1 MSSPPPPNNFPN
13 NNRYNFPNRN
23 NNNNNANRP
32 YTITDLFD
40 AFRRRDQDEIESR
53 IGDFRKDAAFRNI
66 TILGEAIV
74 YGDHDIV
81 HYLLTDNNDGL
92 GHANPN
98 KETYNGLPLFLV
110 NPTDTTMYRIL
121 IDAGAD
127 PTAVYKGHELL
138 NRVVI
143 DPGAANSVAF
153 LLREGA
159 QIQPPVFNIAIQN
172 GSMPVIE
179 ELIDS
184 LDLRRYPE
192 FINALILRG
201 DPVLLRD
208 IVNSDLVFETYPPR
222 SALLTAVRTGNPQ
235 LLEILLETGKF
246 SANADEEKQIV
257 KAIIDAN
264 LPDMLDLLHRA
275 GLPNK
280 SEYLIYA
287 IEKQARSIISAFLG
301 WGVVLSAAEKTAS
314 LKKAIDANNLDLLG
328 ILHADAAFAES
339 MTDMLL
345 YAVENNKLP
354 IVQLLLSWDM
364 PVNVRALYE
373 AAEKGYVDMFEILM
387 NKDRTLLRKKMP
399 FKDNKTLLTLAK
411 ERAFSS
417 VIVNLI
423 LHGMRSSTKWAGFT
437 KGDMELMNM
446 LFDRTAPAGQRTPAQ
461 NFAMCPVCLKYT
473 ERQSGCKYMLGH
485 NCKESGGYY
494 HHELYE
500 RFKSPEGH
508 IYFCTVC
515 GRICLGHR
523 HYDLKNWDEEHTLM
537 MNEAGA
543 DPFSNECMTYEHG
556 GNFEEKMARFRKL
569 RATALALQAQIG
581 VTESETI
588 QNQIVQ
594 AVWNPTVPAGNNV
607 ANLAAEAAGA
617 WRIAATNF
625 PTVPPVFPQNL
636 NTNMVRWGEVDVRR
650 PLADRELVPL
660 PAGSGDNVFLENG
673 DLFRFRHRQPDG
685 SVYVHTDDQLST
697 AQGLQGFITG
707 INQQGIRSEYF
718 GKCFS
723 VPDCEALIYP
733 EEIQPFVTAETF
745 NKYRRM
751 FNVKF
756 HDLPEGNNAAAAGA
770 AGAAGGAAAA
780 GAADAGVMRG
790 GGGRNNNFFKTHV
803 AKPDD
808 FFQPMTDGACT
819 LKPKGY
825 KPGNTIRLGKL
836 RKTRKHRSNR
846 RATRRER
853 RR

>member
-23 NNNNNANRP
+23 NNNNANRP
-32 YTITDLFD
+32 YAITDLFA
-40 AFRRRDQDEIESR
+40 AFQRGDQDEIESR
-53 IGDFRKDAAFRNI
+53 IGDFRKDAALRDK
-66 TILGEAIV
+66 TILGEAIT

-81 HYLLTDNNDGL
+81 RYLLTDDNDGL
-92 GHANPN
+92 GYANPN
-98 KETYNGLPLFLV
+98 KETYKGPPLFIV
-110 NPTDTTMYRIL
+110 DPTDTTMYRML

-143 DPGAANSVAF
+143 HPNAAKSVAF

-159 QIQPPVFNIAIQN
+159 PLQPPMFNVIIQN
-172 GSMPVIE
+172 GSISVVK
-179 ELIDS
+179 ELIDGV
-184 LDLRRYPE
+184 DLRRYPE
-192 FINALILRG
+192 FINMLILRG
-201 DPVLLRD
+201 NPVLLKD
-208 IVNSDLVFETYPPR
+208 VVNSDLVFETYLPR
-222 SALLTAVRTGNPQ
+222 SALLTAVETGNPQ

-246 SANADEEKQIV
+246 SANDTEEKQIM
-257 KAIIDAN
+257 KAIVDAN

-280 SEYLIYA
+280 SEYLAYA
-287 IEKQARSIISAFLG
+287 IEKQARPIISAFLG
-301 WGVVLSAAEKTAS
+301 WGVVLSAAEKSAIV
-314 LKKAIDANNLDLLG
+314 KKAIDTNNLDLLA
-328 ILHADAAFAES
+328 ILHADAAFTES
-339 MTDMLL
+339 MSDTLL
-345 YAVENNKLP
+345 YAVEKNKLP

-373 AAEKGYVDMFEILM
+373 AAQKGYTDMFEILM
-387 NKDRTLLRKKMP
+387 NKDLTLLRKKMS
-399 FKDNKTLLTLAK
+399 FKENKTLLTLAK

-423 LHGMRSSTKWAGFT
+423 LHGTRSSTKWAGFT

-446 LFDRTAPAGQRTPAQ
+446 LFDRTAHAGQRTPAQ

-485 NCKESGGYY
+485 DCKESGGYY

-500 RFKSPEGH
+500 RFKSPEGN

-515 GRICLGHR
+515 CRICLGHR
-523 HYDLKNWDEEHTLM
+523 HYDLKNWNEEHTLM

-569 RATALALQAQIG
+569 RAVALALQPQIG
-581 VTESETI
+581 VAESETI

-594 AVWNPTVPAGNNV
+594 AVWNPTAPIGNNAV
-607 ANLAAEAAGA
+607 NLAAEAAGA
-617 WRIAATNF
+617 WRITATNF
-625 PTVPPVFPQNL
+625 PAVLPEFPQNL
-636 NTNMVRWGEVDVRR
+636 NANMVRWAEVDVRR
-650 PLADRELVPL
+650 PLADRELTPL
-660 PAGSGDNVFLENG
+660 AAGSGGNVFLENG

-685 SVYVHTDDQLST
+685 SVYVHTDDQLTS
-697 AQGLQGFITG
+697 AQGLQGFIDD
-707 INQQGIRSEYF
+707 INRQGIRSEYF

-723 VPDCEALIYP
+723 VPDCEALLYP
-733 EEIQPFVTAETF
+733 EEIQPFVTAETY

-751 FNVKF
+751 FNLKF
-756 HDLPEGNNAAAAGA
+756 HDLAEGNNTVAAAGA
-770 AGAAGGAAAA
+770 AAGAAAA
-780 GAADAGVMRG
+780 GVMG
-790 GGGRNNNFFKTHV
+790 GGGRKPRKFFKDHV
-803 AKPDD
+803 AKPGD
-808 FFQPMTDGACT
+808 FFQPMKDGECM
-819 LKPKGY
+819 LPPKGY

-836 RKTRKHRSNR
+836 RKTRKQKANR

-853 RR
+853 RH